1 MALLPG
7 QRAGALLWT
16 GNMVSGLSTHHIN
29 VTLIIWPLPRFMT
42 LHPEKLPSAIERY
55 QREIKRVLGVMEGH
69 LEGRQWLVGDKVTYA
84 DLAWVPYTLVAEL
97 FLGRPDRP
105 LLEDYPNVGAW
116 YGRLTSRPSWKKVM
130 ETRSQLLDPASN
142 YHVGAYE
149 PNS

>member
-1 MALLPG
+1 
-7 QRAGALLWT
+7 
-16 GNMVSGLSTHHIN
+16 MVSGLSTHHIN

-97 FLGRPDRP
+97 FLSRPDRP

-116 YGRLTSRPSWKKVM
+116 YGRMTSRPSWKKVM